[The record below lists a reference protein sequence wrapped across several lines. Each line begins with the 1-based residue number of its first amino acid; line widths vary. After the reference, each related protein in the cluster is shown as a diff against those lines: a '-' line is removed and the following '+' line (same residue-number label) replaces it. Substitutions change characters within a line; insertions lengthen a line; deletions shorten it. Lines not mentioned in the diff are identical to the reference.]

1 MRGAALAASLAG
13 DSTPSPPPLA
23 VVDVFGSFE
32 ALRNPVSLYAPD
44 ELHLSGGGYG
54 RWTTWGTLALADTS
68 CVVWLSGECVHPADA
83 TSPTTA
89 SPTSSPSASPTSSL
103 PPALAS
109 TENGA
114 VTHVGT
120 VSLVLAA
127 LAATLLF

>member
-83 TSPTTA
+83 T
-89 SPTSSPSASPTSSL
+89 
-103 PPALAS
+103 
-109 TENGA
+109 
-114 VTHVGT
+114 
-120 VSLVLAA
+120 
-127 LAATLLF
+127 